1 MLAFMKI
8 FGVLAV
14 IVGALC
20 SIVCSAVS
28 SSVVGLGFSVVVG
41 CKQAAAMANRPIA

>member
-14 IVGALC
+14 IVGALLYC
-20 SIVCSAVS
+20 LFCGKFLCCGSWV
-28 SSVVGLGFSVVVG
+28 
-41 CKQAAAMANRPIA
+41 